1 MQPTVGRN
9 LVPNPG
15 LFSIPDEAQ
24 VPVALSFS
32 FFPGALLLVA
42 KRILI
47 SHMHAHTHL
56 PLHTHIPTDLI
67 SYSAI
72 YVLILFMHM

>member
-1 MQPTVGRN
+1 MQPTVERD

-32 FFPGALLLVA
+32 FFPGALLFVA

-47 SHMHAHTHL
+47 SHMHAHTHTSPYTL
-56 PLHTHIPTDLI
+56 TFPQI
-67 SYSAI
+67 
-72 YVLILFMHM
+72 

>member
-9 LVPNPG
+9 LVPDSG

-24 VPVALSFS
+24 VPVAFSFF
-32 FFPGALLLVA
+32 FFPGALLPIA

-47 SHMHAHTHL
+47 RHMHIHTYL
-56 PLHTHIPTDLI
+56 PLHTHIPTELI
-67 SYSAI
+67 SCFAI